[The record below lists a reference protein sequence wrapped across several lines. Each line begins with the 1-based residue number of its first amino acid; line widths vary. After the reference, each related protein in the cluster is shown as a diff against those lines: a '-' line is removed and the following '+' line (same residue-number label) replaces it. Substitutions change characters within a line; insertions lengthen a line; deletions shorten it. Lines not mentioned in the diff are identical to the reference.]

1 MEEWTVDQYFGGTTL
16 PDTISR
22 SNGLYKVSDDVSIR
36 FKLGGSEYSS
46 WERQRIISVVQRRRW
61 ALGDVMLEHHQVRG
75 VSMLELSRTVRP
87 EFGGRIPRSWFIYW
101 VGLHWFPHYGVP
113 AQPLSTTYL
122 ITQRVRQTFTG
133 RGKVF
138 TLLGYYVSLGDT
150 IPTEILA
157 SQVYQH
163 A

>member
-1 MEEWTVDQYFGGTTL
+1 
-16 PDTISR
+16 
-22 SNGLYKVSDDVSIR
+22 
-36 FKLGGSEYSS
+36 
-46 WERQRIISVVQRRRW
+46 
-61 ALGDVMLEHHQVRG
+61 MLEQHQYQEADLFIEG
-75 VSMLELSRTVRP
+75 QSLE
-87 EFGGRIPRSWFIYW
+87 GGYQEADLLIGW
-101 VGLHWFPHYGVP
+101 VYIGSPHYGVP
-113 AQPLSTTYL
+113 VMPLSTTYL

-133 RGKVF
+133 WGKVF